1 MRKLAS
7 PVCVTFLFLLLLMII
22 FSSVRETFILS
33 YISIMLAILF
43 HEFGHF
49 AVAYINGVKPQH
61 LIVGFIKFY
70 FERGFHIQFNNNWI
84 YYGGFIAI
92 R

>member
-1 MRKLAS
+1 
-7 PVCVTFLFLLLLMII
+7 
-22 FSSVRETFILS
+22 
-33 YISIMLAILF
+33 MLAILC

-49 AVAYINGVKPQH
+49 AVGYINGVKPQH
-61 LIVGFIKFY
+61 LIVGFIKFD

>member
-1 MRKLAS
+1 MRKLPS

-22 FSSVRETFILS
+22 FRSVRETFILS

-49 AVAYINGVKPQH
+49 AVGYINGVKPQH